1 MVCLLKGS
9 EVTNHHNILVVLLK
23 RLSFTQDTLEPGVRR
38 RLCAS
43 SLFGV
48 YNTLDKL
55 FNYNLQWTEIPFYKF
70 LCYEV
75 KKN

>member
-1 MVCLLKGS
+1 M
-9 EVTNHHNILVVLLK
+9 VLLK

-38 RLCAS
+38 RLCAP

-55 FNYNLQWTEIPFYKF
+55 FNYNLQWTEIPFHKF